1 MRALVVGVGLFTHEQ
16 RAVHPRQTGPDRPW
30 TGSRLEPLPPVVPTA
45 RRLAETIVGI
55 KNTTLLDGTVL
66 CNPDRAGLE
75 RAWHRLR
82 NTASPDEPLLLHF
95 AGHGLTK
102 ESKTTLYLAARD
114 TDSLALPATA
124 VQIGEWLSQVEDTE
138 DDRQVLFLLD
148 VCRGG
153 RAVSQQVAQLI
164 RGDRRKAWVIA
175 ACGENESAFA
185 AAFTRATSTV
195 LGRLR
200 QGLLDLAPTLAHV
213 SVATMADEI
222 ARELARHSERH
233 GLPQQTVLCTAT
245 PEAGVEHPEF
255 FPNPG
260 YRPTPAGRLLSH
272 LDLGL
277 RAFVNELDAGL
288 DPLYFIGRASGDQFG
303 ENPLGRCFFSGRETQ
318 LRRIKRWLAERVTAQ
333 PLTLV
338 TGSPGS
344 GKSALLGM
352 LVCLA
357 HPQLQPIRGTFASTV
372 RQDLRIDVHPRL
384 VAVHVRQRNSQE
396 VLNSIAA
403 QLGLSAPQHFTWDV
417 GSLIGQLEATPGETV
432 VVIDAL
438 DEAVRPQELVDTVL
452 LPLARARTW
461 TGRIVN
467 GHQQKIP
474 VCKLIV
480 GTRPWWDWFGALRA
494 ECRRQGQEIDLDM
507 VTTAALRTDL
517 ARYAGD
523 LLEESTLYSGA
534 GRAELRR
541 AVADAVGAKLASTP
555 EIGAFLLTSLF
566 CHYLTEREAPVNGE
580 EAHRLLPTTLP
591 GILELHLR
599 TLQRKRPWLRSVL
612 TAVAQARGDGL
623 PQELVHAISLRP
635 GGTGSAV
642 PSRPHSLADTAEALA
657 AIRFYLR
664 ESTENDGRRL
674 YRFFHQS
681 LNDYLT
687 SGLTG
692 AAPTGPAP
700 GARDS
705 RAKTRAT
712 TGLEAL
718 LAAAPRPKPHAA
730 EAHCAWD
737 LALPYLRR
745 HGIEHADA
753 AQRVDE
759 LLRDLE
765 FLVHADPVTLLPYLT
780 EAVAPEAVL
789 YAQIYR
795 TSIDVHGPA
804 TPAERRQIL
813 ALDAHRWKSPE
824 IARRLLNSDDPRDA
838 GVPTPRWSTGT
849 SLFPHIS
856 RGGEGEILLS
866 QVDGSPVGITPTTH
880 GAFHVWNLDTGHL
893 RDRLHG
899 HRKPA
904 PARAVGLVQGGRPVL
919 ITGSYDRSVH
929 VWDLARAELVHEF
942 LGHSSP
948 VASVALARAGATW
961 LALAGGEDGTV
972 CAWDLYHGTQRYRW
986 EGSGDSVNHLATGH
1000 VGRTPVLAAVTGQ
1013 RVVHVWSLLDGSEL
1027 WLLSNPS
1034 AGRMLSMAIGQDDG
1048 EAVLFA
1054 RAESPGT
1061 KQAEK
1066 TVSWRLSG
1074 RSPRS
1079 NREDRGDPSI
1089 LLSVDGHVLEVS
1101 KSGTT
1106 QVVDL
1111 NDGTSVAAEY
1121 TDTAEPLHTTGFLG
1135 DHRVIASRSR
1145 HVTQIWSE
1153 TSGSVLRTFG
1163 GHGGR
1168 VRSVALCRSGGRRIV
1183 VSLAADGHVRL
1194 WEDDGRLIRVLPP
1207 PKDEPAGWN
1216 LLAGHGEVLHLGA
1229 GSTVYEWNLLVDASP
1244 RQITKGSTPVTALA
1258 GERRISAHQD
1268 RSIIIGDQRI
1278 RENRQLTSPA
1288 ETVDVI
1294 AGFKG
1299 WLLTGSA
1306 ASGVI
1311 HSWNVGGSPNWR
1323 VCGHHPG
1330 LRQME
1335 IASMLGQP
1343 YEALLV
1349 TAGEDATV
1357 RLWDPRSGAL
1367 KGCLPAD
1374 HGSGTCFAVQS
1385 TAHGPAVVTGG
1396 SDGRLRFWSAATERE
1411 WCSPYRLPYPVR
1423 SVRAAQGRIAV
1434 GYGDEVA
1441 VFDWPGLG
1449 AG

>member
-1 MRALVVGVGLFTHEQ
+1 MRALVVGVGLFTREQ
-16 RAVHPRQTGPDRPW
+16 CAANPRRTGEELPR
-30 TGSRLEPLPPVVPTA
+30 TGARLEPLPPVVPTA
-45 RRLAETIVGI
+45 RRLAETIAGI
-55 KNTTLLDGTVL
+55 ENTTLLDGAVL

-75 RAWHRLR
+75 RAWHRLMD
-82 NTASPDEPLLLHF
+82 TASPDEPLLLHF

-102 ESKTTLYLAARD
+102 ESKTTLYLATRD

-124 VQIGEWLSQVEDTE
+124 VQIGEWLSQVEDTG

-148 VCRGG
+148 VCRSG

-195 LGRLR
+195 LDRLR

-213 SVATMADEI
+213 SVAVMADEI
-222 ARELARHSERH
+222 ARELAHHSERH
-233 GLPQQTVLCTAT
+233 GLPQQTVMCTT
-245 PEAGVEHPEF
+245 MPEAGGEHPLF
-255 FPNPG
+255 FPNPR
-260 YRPTPAGRLLSH
+260 YRPTPVGRLLSH

-277 RAFVNELDAGL
+277 RAFINELDAGL

-303 ENPLGRCFFSGRETQ
+303 ENPLGRCFFSGREAQ
-318 LRRIKRWLAERVTAQ
+318 LSLIKQWLAERDTAR

-357 HPQLQPIRGTFASTV
+357 HPQLQPVRGTFASTV

-384 VAVHVRQRNSQE
+384 VAVHVRQRNPQE

-403 QLGLSAPQHFTWDV
+403 QLGLSAPERFTWDV
-417 GSLIGQLEATPGETV
+417 RTLIGQLEATPGETV

-461 TGRIVN
+461 TGEIV
-467 GHQQKIP
+467 GGQQQRIP

-494 ECRRQGQEIDLDM
+494 ECRRQGQEIDLDT
-507 VTTAALRTDL
+507 VTATALRADL
-517 ARYAGD
+517 TRYAGD
-523 LLEESTLYSGA
+523 LLEESALYSGA
-534 GRAELRR
+534 GQAELRR
-541 AVADAVGAKLASTP
+541 AVADAVGAKLSSTP
-555 EIGAFLLTSLF
+555 EIGAFLLTSVF
-566 CHYLTEREAPVNGE
+566 CHYLAERDTPVSGE

-599 TLQRKRPWLRSVL
+599 TLQLNRPWLPSVL

-623 PQELVHAISLRP
+623 PQELVHAISLRAD
-635 GGTGSAV
+635 GSDGTV
-642 PSRPHSLADTAEALA
+642 PSRSHSLADTAEALA
-657 AIRFYLR
+657 AVRFYLR

-687 SGLTG
+687 SGRTG
-692 AAPTGPAP
+692 ATPISQP
-700 GARDS
+700 GGIQESPD
-705 RAKTRAT
+705 TPPMT

-718 LAAAPRPKPHAA
+718 LAAAPRPKPHAT

-759 LLRDLE
+759 LLGDLE
-765 FLVHADPVTLLPYLT
+765 FLVHADPMTLLPYLP
-780 EAVAPEAVL
+780 EAVASEAVL
-789 YAQIYR
+789 HAQIYR

-804 TPAERRQIL
+804 TPAERRQVL

-824 IARRLLNSDDPRDA
+824 IARRLLNNDDPRDA

-849 SLFPHIS
+849 RLLPHIS
-856 RGGEGEILLS
+856 RGTEGELLLS

-893 RDRLHG
+893 RNGLHG

-904 PARAVGLVQGGRPVL
+904 PARVVGPVRGRALLV
-919 ITGSYDRSVH
+919 TGSYDHSVH
-929 VWDLARAELVHEF
+929 VWDLGRPELVHEF
-942 LGHSSP
+942 LGHLSP
-948 VASVALARAGATW
+948 VTSVDLARVGERW
-961 LALAGGEDGTV
+961 LALASGEDGTV
-972 CAWDLYHGTQRYRW
+972 YAWDLDDGTPRYRW
-986 EGSGDSVNHLATGH
+986 AGSGDSVNHLATGH

-1027 WLLSNPS
+1027 WRLSNPS
-1034 AGRMLSMAIGQDDG
+1034 VGRVLSLAIGQDD
-1048 EAVLFA
+1048 EDAVLFA
-1054 RAESPGT
+1054 RTESPRS

-1074 RSPRS
+1074 RSPRA

-1089 LLSVDGHVLEVS
+1089 LLSINGHVLEVP
-1101 KSGTT
+1101 KYGTT

-1111 NDGTSVAAEY
+1111 SDRTSVAAEY
-1121 TDTAEPLHTTGFLG
+1121 TDSAEPLHTTGFLG
-1135 DHRVIASRSR
+1135 SQHVIASRSR
-1145 HVTQIWSE
+1145 HVTQIWSA
-1153 TSGSVLRTFG
+1153 TTGSVLRTFG
-1163 GHGGR
+1163 GNGGR
-1168 VRSVALCRSGGRRIV
+1168 VQGVALCRSGGRRTV
-1183 VSLAADGHVRL
+1183 VSLAADGHLRL
-1194 WEDDGRLIRVLPP
+1194 WEDDGRLTRVLPP
-1207 PKDEPAGWN
+1207 PKEEPRGWS
-1216 LLAGHGEVLHLGA
+1216 LLAGQGEILHLGA
-1229 GSTVYEWNLLVDASP
+1229 GNISYEWNLLVDASP

-1258 GERRISAHQD
+1258 GERHISAHLD
-1268 RSIIIGDQRI
+1268 RTITLGDPYI
-1278 RENRQLTSPA
+1278 REHRQLTNPA
-1288 ETVDVI
+1288 ETANAV

-1299 WLLTGSA
+1299 GLVTGSA
-1306 ASGVI
+1306 ASGAI
-1311 HSWNVGGSPNWR
+1311 RSWNLGELGWR
-1323 VCGHHPG
+1323 DMGRHPG

-1335 IASMLGQP
+1335 IASVRGQSDD
-1343 YEALLV
+1343 ALLV
-1349 TAGEDATV
+1349 TAGTDAV
-1357 RLWDPRSGAL
+1357 VQLWELHSGAL
-1367 KGCLPAD
+1367 KGSLQAD
-1374 HGSGTCFAVQS
+1374 HGVWTCFAIQA
-1385 TAHGPAVVTGG
+1385 TAHGPAIVTGG
-1396 SDGRLRFWSAATERE
+1396 SDGRLRFWSAVTQRE
-1411 WCSPYRLPYPVR
+1411 WCGPYRLPHPIHA
-1423 SVRAAQGRIAV
+1423 VRAAQGRIAV

-1441 VFDWPGLG
+1441 VFDWPSLG
-1449 AG
+1449 DG

>member
-16 RAVHPRQTGPDRPW
+16 SVANPRQTGADQPR
-30 TGSRLEPLPPVVPTA
+30 TGARLEPLHPVVPTA
-45 RRLAETIVGI
+45 RRLAETLMGI
-55 KNTTLLDGTVL
+55 RNTTLLDGAVL
-66 CNPDRAGLE
+66 CNPDRAELE

-82 NTASPDEPLLLHF
+82 NAASPNEPLLLHF

-102 ESKTTLYLAARD
+102 ASRTTLYLAARD
-114 TDSLALPATA
+114 SDSLALPATA

-195 LGRLR
+195 LDCLR
-200 QGLLDLAPTLAHV
+200 QGLLDLSPNLAHV
-213 SVATMADEI
+213 SVSTMADEI

-245 PEAGVEHPEF
+245 PEAGVKHPEF

-277 RAFVNELDAGL
+277 RAFISELDAGL

-303 ENPLGRCFFSGRETQ
+303 ENPLGRCFFSGREAQ
-318 LRRIKRWLAERVTAQ
+318 LRRIKQWLVERDAAQ
-333 PLTLV
+333 PLILV

-357 HPQLQPIRGTFASTV
+357 HPQLQPIRGAFACTV
-372 RQDLRIDVHPRL
+372 QQDLRIDVHPRL
-384 VAVHVRQRNSQE
+384 AAVHVRQRNSQE

-403 QLGLSAPQHFTWDV
+403 QLGLSAPKHFAWDV
-417 GSLIGQLEATPGETV
+417 QTLIGRLEATPGETV
-432 VVIDAL
+432 LVIDAL
-438 DEAVRPQELVDTVL
+438 DEAVRPQDLVDSVL
-452 LPLARARTW
+452 LPLARAR
-461 TGRIVN
+461 IID
-467 GHQQKIP
+467 GHQRKIP

-480 GTRPWWDWFGALRA
+480 GTRPWWDWFGVLRA
-494 ECRRQGQEIDLDM
+494 ECHREGLEIDLDK
-507 VTTAALRTDL
+507 VTSATLRTDL

-523 LLEESTLYSGA
+523 LLEESALYSGVE
-534 GRAELRR
+534 GAELRR
-541 AVADAVGAKLASTP
+541 AVADAVGAKLAPIP

-566 CHYLTEREAPVNGE
+566 CHYLTEREAPVSGE

-591 GILELHLR
+591 GVLKLHLR

-623 PQELVHAISLRP
+623 PQALVHAISLRP
-635 GGTGSAV
+635 GGGA
-642 PSRPHSLADTAEALA
+642 PIRRHSLADTAEALA

-681 LNDYLT
+681 LNDYLISGRTGTTPT
-687 SGLTG
+687 S
-692 AAPTGPAP
+692 PPP
-700 GARDS
+700 GARNS
-705 RAKTRAT
+705 IAATRAT

-718 LAAAPRPKPHAA
+718 LAAAPRAKSHAA
-730 EAHCAWD
+730 DAHCAWD

-745 HGIEHADA
+745 HGIEHAAA

-759 LLRDLE
+759 LLGDLE

-780 EAVAPEAVL
+780 EAIAPEAVL
-789 YAQIYR
+789 HAQIYR
-795 TSIDVHGPA
+795 TSIGVHGLVTA
-804 TPAERRQIL
+804 AERRQIL

-824 IARRLLNSDDPRDA
+824 VARRLLNSDDPRDA

-849 SLFPHIS
+849 SLIPHVS
-856 RGGEGEILLS
+856 RGGDGEMLLS

-880 GAFHVWNLDTGHL
+880 GAFCVWNLETGHL
-893 RDRLHG
+893 RGRLRG
-899 HRKPA
+899 HRRPA
-904 PARAVGLVQGGRPVL
+904 PARSVGLVRGRPVL
-919 ITGSYDRSVH
+919 VSGSYDCSVH
-929 VWDLARAELVHEF
+929 VWDLGRPGLVHEF
-942 LGHSSP
+942 LGHLSP
-948 VASVALARAGATW
+948 VTSVALARAGQWW

-972 CAWDLYHGTQRYRW
+972 WAWDLDDGTPRYRW
-986 EGSGDSVNHLATGH
+986 AGSGDSVNHMAVGH
-1000 VGRTPVLAAVTGQ
+1000 VGPTPVLAAVTGQ
-1013 RVVHVWSLLDGSEL
+1013 RSVHVWNLLDGSEL
-1027 WLLSNPS
+1027 WSLSNPS
-1034 AGRMLSMAIGQDDG
+1034 AGRVLSMAIGQDDG
-1048 EAVLFA
+1048 DAVLFA
-1054 RAESPGT
+1054 RTENPGS
-1061 KQAEK
+1061 KRAEK

-1074 RSPRS
+1074 STPRS

-1089 LLSVDGHVLEVS
+1089 LLSGDGHVLEVP
-1101 KSGTT
+1101 KKGTT

-1111 NDGTSVAAEY
+1111 SDGTSVAAEY
-1121 TDTAEPLHTTGFLG
+1121 TDIAEPLHSTGYFG
-1135 DHRVIASRSR
+1135 GQHVIASRSR
-1145 HVTQIWSE
+1145 HTTQIWSA

-1168 VRSVALCRSGGRRIV
+1168 VRSVAICRLGGRRII
-1183 VSLAADGHVRL
+1183 VSLAVDGYVRL
-1194 WEDDGRLIRVLPP
+1194 WEDEGRLIKVLPP
-1207 PKDEPAGWN
+1207 PDDEFAGWS
-1216 LLAGHGEVLHLGA
+1216 LLAGHGEVLYLSA
-1229 GSTVYEWNLLVDASP
+1229 GNIGYEWNLRVDASP
-1244 RQITKGSTPVTALA
+1244 RRITEGSAPVTALA
-1258 GERRISAHQD
+1258 SEHQISAHKD
-1268 RSIIIGDQRI
+1268 RKIILGQPCIPEI
-1278 RENRQLTSPA
+1278 RQLTSQPG
-1288 ETVDVI
+1288 EIIDVI

-1299 WLLTGSA
+1299 GLLTGSA
-1306 ASGVI
+1306 ASGMI
-1311 HSWNVGGSPNWR
+1311 RSWNIGGMPEWR
-1323 VCGHHPG
+1323 DFGHHAS

-1335 IASMLGQP
+1335 IASMPGQP
-1343 YEALLV
+1343 GEALLV
-1349 TAGEDATV
+1349 TAGADGTV
-1357 RLWDPRSGAL
+1357 RLWDLRSGDL
-1367 KGCLPAD
+1367 NGCLPSD
-1374 HGSGTCFAVQS
+1374 HGSGTCFAVQA
-1385 TAHGPAVVTGG
+1385 TAHGPGVVTGG
-1396 SDGRLRFWSAATERE
+1396 NDGRLRFWSGITERE
-1411 WCSPYRLPYPVR
+1411 WCSPYRLPHPVH
-1423 SVRAAQGRIAV
+1423 SVRAALGRIAV

-1441 VFDWPGLG
+1441 VFDWPGMG
-1449 AG
+1449 DG